1 MRVHRHAALTSAFSA
16 AARLYLKDGAKVDV
30 FKTPDALE
38 LNDFEELFDE
48 KPQEL
53 ASRITAPP
61 DSRQSRNTCYMN
73 ATLQCLLT
81 RLCSGGTFRGE
92 TFLKD
97 VDDGSALNV
106 AMAYGAL
113 ACRFRL

>member
-1 MRVHRHAALTSAFSA
+1 MSSDVWSRIASAYNVDVEIERSVEGNFLDLFPAFIAHKGRLVRVHRHAALTSAFSA

-30 FKTPDALE
+30 SKTPDALE

-61 DSRQSRNTCYMN
+61 DSSI
-73 ATLQCLLT
+73 
-81 RLCSGGTFRGE
+81 
-92 TFLKD
+92 
-97 VDDGSALNV
+97 
-106 AMAYGAL
+106 
-113 ACRFRL
+113 